1 MLFPHVNLL
10 SLFCRRFLL
19 PEYLPY
25 AGIFHERGQPG
36 LATHSSVNRVLAGNE
51 ISLFAVV
58 YISGVFPVNL
68 CRRELTGTRLIPALE
83 MLFKSPETKERPV
96 RVM

>member
-1 MLFPHVNLL
+1 MCLQVHLQP
-10 SLFCRRFLL
+10 LFCRRFLL

-51 ISLFAVV
+51 ISLFGVVV
-58 YISGVFPVNL
+58 YVIVIFLMNL
-68 CRRELTGTRLIPALE
+68 CRRGPIRKRLIP
-83 MLFKSPETKERPV
+83 TIHV
-96 RVM
+96 